1 MNKMKST
8 FISRHGIDQLNIA
21 LLIITL
27 IMAATTLIIES
38 NDMRLL
44 CWFPFMYCIYRLLSK
59 QHIARYK
66 ENVRFMKFLS
76 PILKPM
82 YVKIARVK
90 DKQHKYCQCPSCKQ
104 TIRIIKAREKTT
116 FSCPMCK
123 SEFIK

>member
-1 MNKMKST
+1 MNKMKSA
-8 FISRHGIDQLNIA
+8 FIGRHGIDQLNIA
-21 LLIITL
+21 LLLITL

-38 NDMRLL
+38 NDMGLL
-44 CWFPFMYCIYRLLSK
+44 CWFPFLYCIYRMLSK

-82 YVKIARVK
+82 YVRAARVK

-104 TIRIIKAREKTT
+104 TIRIVKTKEKST